1 MYAITDGTRTIG
13 VLKPAIGGGFE
24 LFIVSDGRQIYHAKV
39 ASIAE
44 GERLASLAT
53 SRAA

>member
-1 MYAITDGTRTIG
+1 MFAITDGVRTIG
-13 VLKPAIGGGFE
+13 VLKPMTGGGFE
-24 LFIVSDGRQIYHAKV
+24 LFIIAEGRQVYLAKV

-44 GERLASLAT
+44 GERLAVLAI

>member
-1 MYAITDGTRTIG
+1 MHTIRHGAQTIG
-13 VLKPAIGGGFE
+13 ILKPMTGGGFE
-24 LFIVSDGRQIYHAKV
+24 LFLIVGGRKTYLAKV

-44 GERLASLAT
+44 GERLAALAI